1 MKLTLIYTH
10 YPPHPKRIIKRK
22 WISFYVF
29 PDKRFFLSKRLVFF
43 DNFHF
48 FCINSH
54 NLKGTYCIIYIFAAK
69 YLKGGMWLNSVVW
82 WASKQRSWFLWWL
95 PLMLQCFPC
104 KNLPKCCYLF
114 DKWLNLLWQPI
125 QTQIEFRYFLLFH
138 SCALLK
144 FRQTFAW
151 YIFDA

>member
-1 MKLTLIYTH
+1 M
-10 YPPHPKRIIKRK
+10 
-22 WISFYVF
+22 
-29 PDKRFFLSKRLVFF
+29 
-43 DNFHF
+43 
-48 FCINSH
+48 
-54 NLKGTYCIIYIFAAK
+54 
-69 YLKGGMWLNSVVW
+69 VW

-95 PLMLQCFPC
+95 PLMLQCFSC

-151 YIFDA
+151 YIFDALIFFVCVHEKNVQVFTSGTVILKDLDWSRSWVKLINFLPCLLCEFCLLFLRMIYVKMFYFDANV

>member
-1 MKLTLIYTH
+1 MYYLYNI
-10 YPPHPKRIIKRK
+10 
-22 WISFYVF
+22 
-29 PDKRFFLSKRLVFF
+29 F
-43 DNFHF
+43 D
-48 FCINSH
+48 
-54 NLKGTYCIIYIFAAK
+54 AK
-69 YLKGGMWLNSVVW
+69 YLKDGMWLNSVVW
-82 WASKQRSWFLWWL
+82 WALKQRSWFLWWL
-95 PLMLQCFPC
+95 PLMLQCFSC

-151 YIFDA
+151 NIFDTIFFFFCAQKNVQVFTFWYCDSLRFRLEQKLSQVD